1 CAKTFLTLM
10 SKLFKQQTLRY
21 LLTLMDQCLRE
32 DKSRVEIFNT
42 YAKMKKE
49 QENIGTPLEKNEN
62 FSI

>member
-1 CAKTFLTLM
+1 M

-49 QENIGTPLEKNEN
+49 QL
-62 FSI
+62 